1 MTTITRFSQLSGP
14 RQALVRLCQ
23 ALNFGSVYSL
33 DVRGGDPVLDS
44 KPLVLYDL
52 KLDAD
57 EGPRPEMAA
66 GDFELSQEVRR
77 LLVKLDELQ
86 DGWIERIEVRAG
98 IPRRMAVEAFHKG
111 ARQ

>member
-23 ALNFGSVYSL
+23 ALNFGLVHSL
-33 DVRGGDPVLDS
+33 DVRGGDPIFES
-44 KPLVLYDL
+44 NPLVLYDL
-52 KLDAD
+52 KLDTD
-57 EGPRPEMAA
+57 EGPRPEMAT

-77 LLVKLDELQ
+77 LLLKLDELQ

-98 IPRRMAVEAFHKG
+98 IPRRVAVEAFHKG

>member
-1 MTTITRFSQLSGP
+1 MTKFTRLSQLSGP

-33 DVRGGDPVLDS
+33 DVRGGDPVFES
-44 KPLVLYDL
+44 TPLVLYDL
-52 KLDAD
+52 KLDVD
-57 EGPRPEMAA
+57 ESPRPEMAI
-66 GDFELSQEVRR
+66 GDFELSMEVRR
-77 LLVKLDELQ
+77 LLAKLDEVQ

-98 IPRRMAVEAFHKG
+98 IPRRMAIEAFHDG